1 MYNNEISS
9 NLERISKFEQKT
21 AEIIDREFKSWN
33 LAKAITYEGA

>member
-21 AEIIDREFKSWN
+21 AEIIDRMFKSWN
-33 LAKAITYEGA
+33 LVKAIIREGE